1 MLGRLRMG
9 VQDCINSY
17 IRLSDE
23 VFTKQQHRLSW
34 KGNVQGRF
42 DHEALERVIQG
53 VVTASGFSEE
63 ALLKDESPNAC
74 KV

>member
-1 MLGRLRMG
+1 MLGRLRMD
-9 VQDCINSY
+9 VQDCISAY
-17 IRLSDE
+17 IRLSDK
-23 VFTKQQHRLSW
+23 VFTKQQHRLGW

-53 VVTASGFSEE
+53 VVTASGLSEE
-63 ALLKDESPNAC
+63 ALLKDENPNAC